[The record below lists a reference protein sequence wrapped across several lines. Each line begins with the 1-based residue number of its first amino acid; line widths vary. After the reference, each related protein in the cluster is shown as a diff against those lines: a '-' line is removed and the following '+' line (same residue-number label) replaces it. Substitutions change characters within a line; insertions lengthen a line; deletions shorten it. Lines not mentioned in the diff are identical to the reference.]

1 VSSSFTLDPKT
12 IKKFQKEILHWYKK
26 NKRDLP
32 WRRTRDP
39 YHILISEVML
49 QQTQVNRVIPKYEKW
64 LQVLPTIQDLAK
76 AKVSDVLRLW
86 SGLGYNRRA
95 LNLKKT
101 AEIIVKEY
109 GSVFPQEEKELVNL
123 PGIGKYTAR
132 ALMCFAFD
140 KQVAVVD
147 TNIRKVILTKFFT
160 SHPEPFSHPEQGEGS
175 QGRLREGSQR
185 DSSASPQNDKR
196 IGEKEI
202 QKVADKLL
210 PKGKAYDW
218 NHALMDYATAKLRQE
233 KIPIPKQSI
242 PSSPDKIG
250 VQSGSK
256 FLGSHRYYRGQVLKV
271 LLQKKKSKVSE
282 LGILIKKDYSL
293 QESGWLKRLLAEL
306 VKEGFVE
313 IRNKEVFL
321 AT

>member
-1 VSSSFTLDPKT
+1 
-12 IKKFQKEILHWYKK
+12 
-26 NKRDLP
+26 
-32 WRRTRDP
+32 
-39 YHILISEVML
+39 ML